1 MSIVKYKNPKTG
13 AVYAYEL
20 TKRWDPETQRNE
32 PVRTHL
38 GRVNPDT
45 GEIIPADGKRGR
57 KPRKSTENGEKA
69 TPSPGQYENAV
80 QSLEQ
85 MQKMLNEQQVR
96 ISQLETENAAMKA
109 ALQSI
114 ADQTAVFVSRT
125 ASTANKRI

>member
-1 MSIVKYKNPKTG
+1 MSIVKYTNPKTG

-20 TKRWDPETQRNE
+20 TRRWNPETQRNE

-45 GEIIPADGKRGR
+45 GEILPAGGKRGR
-57 KPRKSTENGEKA
+57 KPRKSTESGEKA

-85 MQKMLNEQQVR
+85 MQKMLNEQQMR
-96 ISQLETENAAMKA
+96 ISQFEKENAAMKA
-109 ALQSI
+109 VLQSI
-114 ADQTAVFVSRT
+114 ADQIAQFGSHTTAQ
-125 ASTANKRI
+125 

>member
-20 TKRWDPETQRNE
+20 TKRWNPETQRNE

-45 GEIIPADGKRGR
+45 GEIIPAVGKRGR
-57 KPRKSTENGEKA
+57 KPRKSTESGEKA
-69 TPSPGQYENAV
+69 TPSPRQYENEV

-85 MQKMLNEQQVR
+85 MQKMLYEQQVR
-96 ISQLETENAAMKA
+96 IGQLETEIA
-109 ALQSI
+109 ALKAVLQNI
-114 ADQTAVFVSRT
+114 VDKTAEFAPRIT
-125 ASTANKRI
+125 AQ